1 MEVTATAT
9 SGYFSSFTISSDYS
23 VYNFSSL
30 NEIFY
35 GLILDNA
42 MLFHFTEMLSAQL
55 HLFLIWVT
63 PICLLLV
70 FF

>member
-1 MEVTATAT
+1 MEVTTMAT
-9 SGYFSSFTISSDYS
+9 SGYFSSFTISSEYS
-23 VYNFSSL
+23 VYNSSSL

-42 MLFHFTEMLSAQL
+42 MLFHFTEMLSTQL
-55 HLFLIWVT
+55 HLFFIWVT
-63 PICLLLV
+63 PIFLLV

>member
-1 MEVTATAT
+1 MEVTTMAT

-23 VYNFSSL
+23 VYNSSSL

-42 MLFHFTEMLSAQL
+42 ILFHFTEMLSTQL
-55 HLFLIWVT
+55 HLFFIWVI
-63 PICLLLV
+63 PIFLLV